1 MVVSGVYGP
10 VPESWRVGW
19 VWWARGAWRAERRV
33 EVRLRR
39 LREGILGCVG
49 G

>member
-1 MVVSGVYGP
+1 VWRAWGP
-10 VPESWRVGW
+10 
-19 VWWARGAWRAERRV
+19 WRAERRV
-33 EVRLRR
+33 EVRLRK